1 MQTVAL
7 TSGLDTAYI
16 WPLLQQEEKLQDEVK
31 EFEDEEFSI
40 LEALSQLDVENEEE
54 QKDLIL
60 TKKKLDRK
68 ISARK
73 VSTS

>member
-7 TSGLDTAYI
+7 TPGLDTAYI